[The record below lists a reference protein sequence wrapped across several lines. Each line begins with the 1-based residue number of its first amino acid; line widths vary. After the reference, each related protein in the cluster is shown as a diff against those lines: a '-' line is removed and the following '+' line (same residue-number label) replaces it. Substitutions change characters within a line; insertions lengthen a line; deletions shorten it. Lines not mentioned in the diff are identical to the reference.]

1 MKNIFFRLGVTMT
14 LTREEFDL
22 ICTSSDAAHNFLRNK
37 VPGRSSNWTGRPILQ
52 PTLIPAKTNFTTR
65 MTSNLNFSGDQNG

>member
-22 ICTSSDAAHNFLRNK
+22 ICTSSDVAHNFLRNK
-37 VPGRSSNWTGRPILQ
+37 VARKEFKLDGETYS
-52 PTLIPAKTNFTTR
+52 PA
-65 MTSNLNFSGDQNG
+65 NLDPCENEFYHEDDIKFEF